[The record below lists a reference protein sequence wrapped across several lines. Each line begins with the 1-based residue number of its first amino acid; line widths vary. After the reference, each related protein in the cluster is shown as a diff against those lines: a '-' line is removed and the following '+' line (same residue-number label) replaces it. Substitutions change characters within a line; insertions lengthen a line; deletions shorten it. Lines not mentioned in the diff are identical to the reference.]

1 MGFFTFLLS
10 LAGFM
15 TVFYM
20 DHWTFFFDTLHFKIG
35 GIVANSMHNFAE
47 MAWQTARLV
56 LMKTV
61 HGIFGFGLVLFA

>member
-1 MGFFTFLLS
+1 
-10 LAGFM
+10 
-15 TVFYM
+15 
-20 DHWTFFFDTLHFKIG
+20 
-35 GIVANSMHNFAE
+35 MHNFAE

>member
-1 MGFFTFLLS
+1 
-10 LAGFM
+10 
-15 TVFYM
+15 M
-20 DHWTFFFDTLHFKIG
+20 DHWTFFFDTLHFKFGFATLFFALCVTIG